1 VAERAQ
7 RLQVASRP
15 AAQVQDGERRRA
27 FQVPQQLADVLADVV
42 IARAAP
48 ELLRP
53 LLVVLERALTA
64 QPAACAP

>member
-15 AAQVQDGERRRA
+15 AAQVQNRERRRA

-64 QPAACAP
+64 QPAACA